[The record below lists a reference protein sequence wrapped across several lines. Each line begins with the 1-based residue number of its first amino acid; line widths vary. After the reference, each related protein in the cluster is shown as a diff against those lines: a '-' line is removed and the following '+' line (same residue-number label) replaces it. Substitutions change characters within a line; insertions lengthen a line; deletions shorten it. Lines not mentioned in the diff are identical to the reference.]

1 MTGRQSQMSER
12 SNKRRN
18 RKSSSK
24 GLKSESQ
31 DFSSDSSNT
40 REFKREKTADQKKE
54 ADKRAETKRQI
65 RLYRVKKSTTDSM
78 QLARLNPISSQM
90 TMSQLKGES
99 PTITGMSQADRRSI
113 VMSPWTVEE
122 KKIPQPLTEKQ
133 KSFIDRLS
141 QPKEQPKPRRS
152 IREQIASFS
161 SQELSSPPPEQIASP
176 TGSLRLLSS
185 KSSQK
190 KANAAP
196 TATAKMNK

>member
-161 SQELSSPPPEQIASP
+161 S
-176 TGSLRLLSS
+176 
-185 KSSQK
+185 
-190 KANAAP
+190 
-196 TATAKMNK
+196 